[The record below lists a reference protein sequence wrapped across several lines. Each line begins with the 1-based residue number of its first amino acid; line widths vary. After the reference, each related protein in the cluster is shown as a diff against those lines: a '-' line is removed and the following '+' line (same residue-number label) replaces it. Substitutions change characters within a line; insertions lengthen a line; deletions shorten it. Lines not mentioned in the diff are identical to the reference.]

1 MSRWRAV
8 DAERPSM
15 HHDLAA
21 ASGSAS
27 RPMKPSER
35 ALHVEPL
42 GWLASESTG
51 ASSGLTPVRLAR
63 PRSAIRSRGAHG
75 SGARSLRQLFCAA
88 WSRMTG
94 KASELLKTVRLRPE
108 AIGKDL
114 GARE

>member
-8 DAERPSM
+8 EADRPSM
-15 HHDLAA
+15 HHHLAA

-27 RPMKPSER
+27 SPMEPSER
-35 ALHVEPL
+35 ALHVELL

-51 ASSGLTPVRLAR
+51 TSSGLTPVRLAR

-75 SGARSLRQLFCAA
+75 AGARSLRQLFCAA

-94 KASELLKTVRLRPE
+94 RASELSKTARLRPE
-108 AIGKDL
+108 PTGKDL